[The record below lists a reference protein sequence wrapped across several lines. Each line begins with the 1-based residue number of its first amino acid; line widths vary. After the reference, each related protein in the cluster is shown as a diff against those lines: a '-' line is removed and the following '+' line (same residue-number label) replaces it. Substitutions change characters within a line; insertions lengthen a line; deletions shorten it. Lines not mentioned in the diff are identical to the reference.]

1 MFSIDKDVFGVL
13 PTLCVGL
20 VVAHNIDN
28 AKDHPAVDG
37 VLDKAVDEARERLS
51 GMNASED
58 PRAQPYREAFHALG
72 MSPRAILHR
81 TLRCCAAS

>member
-1 MFSIDKDVFGVL
+1 MFSIDKDVFDVL

-28 AKDHPAVDG
+28 TKDYPAVDG
-37 VLDKAVDEARERLS
+37 VLDRAVDEARERLS

-58 PRAQPYREAFHALG
+58 RES
-72 MSPRAILHR
+72 SPIGRPSMPSA
-81 TLRCCAAS
+81 